1 LCVQKNESVYKLL
14 YKFVDVKMAFE
25 GQRKMKE
32 EAPPRR
38 EYPPPRREPPRRY
51 DTSNTNY

>member
-1 LCVQKNESVYKLL
+1 LCVQKNESIYKLL